1 MYVHV
6 EMLCVHM
13 YNVRALYVHVAL
25 MSIHMYMYSSSQHI
39 HVMSK
44 LEWLQEVGQGCELG
58 QREQAH
64 HLVYWSRN

>member
-13 YNVRALYVHVAL
+13 YNVRALYVAL
-25 MSIHMYMYSSSQHI
+25 MSIHMCSSQHI
-39 HVMSK
+39 HVISK